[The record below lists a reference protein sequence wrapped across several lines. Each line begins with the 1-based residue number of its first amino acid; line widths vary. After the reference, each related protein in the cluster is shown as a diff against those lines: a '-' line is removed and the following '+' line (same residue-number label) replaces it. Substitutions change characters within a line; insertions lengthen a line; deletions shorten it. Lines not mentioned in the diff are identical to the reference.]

1 MHIVVVQGAF
11 VLSEIVCGT
20 EFRKKFIQVLLKL
33 YFCKKTLYTVLILPS
48 CRGEKDEDD
57 FDKKEETQY

>member
-1 MHIVVVQGAF
+1 
-11 VLSEIVCGT
+11 
-20 EFRKKFIQVLLKL
+20 L

-57 FDKKEETQY
+57 FDKKRRDPVLKREIIGNPAV